1 MKHNTFWLVLVLI
14 LIAAGLQ
21 LLRRMAPSAKQAKKI
36 LPASVSKI
44 DGTDLKRLTLLPEA
58 ARRLD
63 IKTGRV
69 REELIDPTR
78 QVAGGV
84 ISISTDF
91 KGAIVRVD
99 LTEQEVSR
107 VRRDEPAFV
116 LPLARD
122 SKAHRIKALPLSGA
136 IAQTLSLDSK
146 TRRMKALPLQRPA
159 GLGLYELP
167 GTIHYEVSSADHGL
181 VNRQLVFV
189 ELALLGGGEKRKIIP
204 YAAVLYDAK
213 GNTWVYT
220 NPEQL
225 VFIRHPIHID
235 TIVGDDVLLVDG
247 PPAGTAVVTVG
258 GAELFGTEFGV
269 GK

>member
-1 MKHNTFWLVLVLI
+1 MKHIPFWLVLI
-14 LIAAGLQ
+14 LIVAGLQ
-21 LLRRMAPSAKQAKKI
+21 FLGRMAPSAKQPKKI
-36 LPASVSKI
+36 VPASVSKI

-63 IKTGRV
+63 IKTAPL
-69 REELIDPTR
+69 REDTTEPP
-78 QVAGGV
+78 QHVAGGV
-84 ISISTDF
+84 IVSTDPNA
-91 KGAIVRVD
+91 AIVRVD
-99 LTEQEVSR
+99 LTENEMSR
-107 VRRDEPAFV
+107 VRREEPAFV

-122 SKAHRIKALPLSGA
+122 SKASPIKALPLSGP

-146 TRRMKALPLQRPA
+146 ARRIKVLPVKRPTE
-159 GLGLYELP
+159 LGLSEVP
-167 GTIHYEVSSADHGL
+167 GTIHYEVSGADHGL

-189 ELALLGGGEKRKIIP
+189 ELPLSGGGDKRKIIP

-213 GNTWVYT
+213 GDTWVYT

-225 VFIRHPIHID
+225 VFIRQPIQID
-235 TIVGDDVLLVDG
+235 TIAGDEVTLVNG

-258 GAELFGTEFGV
+258 GAELYGTEFGV